1 MKFCEPLL
9 LHEDRVRAE
18 WVDEFDHM
26 NLAFYVA
33 VCDWGSYKFWELA
46 NDGRKLEERDGMEY
60 AIVET
65 HVNYI
70 REVRLDDEL
79 IVESQLLGFDE
90 KRFHL
95 FHTLRHAQQHFVSAT
110 NEVMGLGFNLKARGI
125 QPFASQV
132 QKKLAEIYEGQKTL
146 PRPANAGRSIALPV
160 KKPI

>member
-1 MKFCEPLL
+1 
-9 LHEDRVRAE
+9 
-18 WVDEFDHM
+18 
-26 NLAFYVA
+26 
-33 VCDWGSYKFWELA
+33 
-46 NDGRKLEERDGMEY
+46 MEY

-95 FHTLRHAQQHFVSAT
+95 FHTLRHAQQDFVSAT
-110 NEVMGLGFNLKARGI
+110 NEVMGLGFNLNARGI
-125 QPFASQV
+125 QPFTSQV

-146 PRPANAGRSIALPV
+146 PRPANAGRSIALPA